1 MIDLKDMPGNYPL
14 CTQSGCPRHETC
26 LHWLAYDAKP
36 VEKEIRI
43 YDPRWQEQHGLA
55 DCEDYADST
64 PIVYAQGFE
73 HIFDE
78 MPKAKA
84 ESLRSRLLAH
94 YGAYTY
100 YRYRRGEYLMPPE
113 VQDYIRKTAKNLGIE
128 TTITFRKEHQ
138 RICWGGHYID
148 TKQC

>member
-1 MIDLKDMPGNYPL
+1 MIDIKDMPGNYLL
-14 CTQSGCPRHETC
+14 CTQSKCPRHRTC
-26 LHWLAYDAKP
+26 LHWLAYEAKP
-36 VEKEIRI
+36 VEKDIRMF
-43 YDPRWQEQHGLA
+43 DPRWQEEKGI
-55 DCEDYADST
+55 DSCEEYADST

-84 ESLRSRLLAH
+84 ESLRSHLLAK

-113 VQDYIRKTAKNLGIE
+113 VQEYIRNTAKKLGIE
-128 TTITFRKEHQ
+128 TTITFRKEEK
-138 RICWGGHYID
+138 RISWSNRYVD